1 MVGTFAIMALIGI
14 VIGLFSGM
22 LGIGGGMVMVPLFRL
37 VFGMSA
43 VGSPA
48 TSLFT
53 IIPTSVSGAISH
65 GMDCSPLPSYRLSRN
80 QTSGSK
86 SLTVSIVSL
95 PLRVTANSETSVA
108 PVAATEA
115 LMAGVVNEWISP
127 SDRIES

>member
-43 VGSPA
+43 VGSTA

-65 GMDCSPLPSYRLSRN
+65 AR
-80 QTSGSK
+80 
-86 SLTVSIVSL
+86 
-95 PLRVTANSETSVA
+95 A
-108 PVAATEA
+108 
-115 LMAGVVNEWISP
+115 
-127 SDRIES
+127 